1 MFAHARPMSMNLAMV
16 PDRADDD
23 ATQPYHAA
31 GADRMDRRRVIVV
44 VGQGQLVTAI
54 VLRGMGFQVDLA
66 ADVDEAARL
75 MHSTHASML
84 FVRISRSHLR
94 SLRRPGIAQRAREGR
109 TLVAMVDS
117 EDDTPLPGFDA
128 TIAIDDIASL
138 TSLVRQAAPTERALP
153 ECGDD
158 DDEAEGRVESGV
170 VEIVSPSFLLE
181 GRSPGLRRE
190 VS

>member
-1 MFAHARPMSMNLAMV
+1 MFAHARPMSMNLATT

-31 GADRMDRRRVIVV
+31 GADPMDRRRVIVV

-66 ADVDEAARL
+66 ADIDEATRL
-75 MHSTHASML
+75 MHSTHAAML

-128 TIAIDDIASL
+128 TIAIDDIAL
-138 TSLVRQAAPTERALP
+138 PPRRPFAWAPARGELRSWDREGLERAT
-153 ECGDD
+153 
-158 DDEAEGRVESGV
+158 
-170 VEIVSPSFLLE
+170 
-181 GRSPGLRRE
+181 GRSAWATAECLKFSPIRLASYLHLPG
-190 VS
+190 V